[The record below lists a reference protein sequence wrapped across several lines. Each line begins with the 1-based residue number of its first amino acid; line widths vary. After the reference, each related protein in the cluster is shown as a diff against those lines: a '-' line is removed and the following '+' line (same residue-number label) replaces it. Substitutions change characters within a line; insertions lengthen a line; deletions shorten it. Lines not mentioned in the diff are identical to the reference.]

1 MVGRLG
7 LHRVARWLVVPITG
21 FAVALSAG
29 LVWQVVIFDRKGFLL
44 GFHSSDVLIPFLF
57 FIVGLSALAWL
68 TICAAVLLPD
78 LRLIGRWL
86 AARLCRKSENVEDLA
101 TYLA

>member
-1 MVGRLG
+1 MVGRLE
-7 LHRVARWLVVPITG
+7 LHRVARCIVVLITG
-21 FAVALSAG
+21 LIVALSAG

-57 FIVGLSALAWL
+57 FIVGLSALACL

-78 LRLIGRWL
+78 LRLIRRWL
-86 AARLCRKSENVEDLA
+86 SARLRRKSVNVDDSA